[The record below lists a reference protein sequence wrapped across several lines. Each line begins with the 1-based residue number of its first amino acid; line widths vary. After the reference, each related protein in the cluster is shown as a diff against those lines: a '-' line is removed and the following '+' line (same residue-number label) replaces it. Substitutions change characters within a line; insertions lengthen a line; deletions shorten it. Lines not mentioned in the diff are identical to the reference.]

1 MTTQAATGNDSANE
15 SAPMQPASIWT
26 HPALWIVLI
35 ACVVGVLGIVVRTRM
50 AGPPPR
56 VEPLPTVATIPDF
69 TLLERSGR
77 TVTRDDLLGGVW
89 VANFIFT
96 SCRGPCPELTL
107 RMRSLSRTLQETNRD
122 VRVVSITV
130 DPEID
135 TPAVLA
141 RYADRHHADPDR
153 WWFLTGERERDVRK
167 LVREGFLQALAP
179 ATQSGPII
187 HSTRVVLIDRQGRIR
202 GWHDGLDATAKP
214 LILRDLDALLAEP
227 DADD

>member
-1 MTTQAATGNDSANE
+1 MNTRAATGNENADE
-15 SAPMQPASIWT
+15 SGPVQSASIWT
-26 HPALWIVLI
+26 HPAVWIVLI
-35 ACVVGVLGIVVRTRM
+35 AFGVGVSGMVVRMRM

-56 VEPLPTVATIPDF
+56 VGPLPIVATLPDF
-69 TLLERSGR
+69 ALIERSGR

-89 VANFIFT
+89 VASFIFT

-107 RMRSLSRTLQETNRD
+107 RMRSLARTLAETERD

-135 TPAVLA
+135 TPAVLG

-153 WWFLTGERERDVRK
+153 WWFLTGEGERDVRR
-167 LVREGFLQALAP
+167 LVLEGFLQPLSP

-187 HSTRVVLIDRQGRIR
+187 HSTRVVLIDR
-202 GWHDGLDATAKP
+202 
-214 LILRDLDALLAEP
+214 
-227 DADD
+227 